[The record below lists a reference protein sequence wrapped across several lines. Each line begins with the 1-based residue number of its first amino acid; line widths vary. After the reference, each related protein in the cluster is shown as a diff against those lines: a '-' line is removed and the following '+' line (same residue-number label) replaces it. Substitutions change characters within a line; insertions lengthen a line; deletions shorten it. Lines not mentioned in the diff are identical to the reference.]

1 MRPWFSRIRKDA
13 TRAKP
18 APKASL
24 GLESLEARLLLATLL
39 HQDDL
44 NYLGA
49 FNVPHGDN
57 GSSTFEYGGTA
68 LTFNPAR
75 NSLLMVGHDW
85 QQAVAELS
93 IPAIKTGRVN
103 QLATA
108 DVLQPLTP
116 ILPRIPQNP
125 LDDVVKIGGLMVV
138 GDQLVG
144 TAYEYYDAGVAA
156 IDSHFKL
163 SSLNLRNA
171 DVSGLYQVG
180 TFGGGF
186 VGGYMTNVPLQWQD
200 ELGTAHLTGQAGL
213 SIISRTSSGPS
224 AFGFDPERLGEPV
237 TPATPLVEYP
247 LAHPLAPQTT
257 QNLLFN
263 TTTEIRGI
271 VFPEGTDSVI
281 FIGSHGTGPYWYGE
295 PYAEGSDPYRPDK
308 GPHAPDYVYQ
318 AWAYDVHDLIAVKR
332 GQLQPWQ
339 VRPYD
344 TWQFDLPYFEGGK
357 HIGGVAYDAAS
368 GRLYVSQQYGNGGY
382 PVVHA
387 YQIVVNVPNRND
399 APILNTAQ
407 QPVLATIGQG
417 DDHPTGTKVA
427 SLLQGAV
434 LDPDGS
440 TLRGIAVTSA
450 SNTYGSWQ
458 FTLDG
463 GASWRAM
470 GATSESAA
478 RLLPGWARVRFVP
491 QDSFTGA
498 VQLYYRAW
506 DRTQGSPGGSFDV
519 AGHTGGATAF
529 SNGKE
534 SAKLTVTSS
543 SAAPSIVLSGTIGY
557 IHDHAAIVLAPG
569 AVVSAAQSTPLTG
582 GQLRVKIT
590 PDTSTGNQLSIGSGF
605 SVDPAGYVRHNGTII
620 GKRISSGWG
629 GSDLVVTFN
638 QYATRSIVQQLV
650 RVISFKTVG
659 GSIGERKVHFSL
671 TAGDGKVSAI
681 ATKIV
686 NVV

>member
-1 MRPWFSRIRKDA
+1 MRRWFSRIRKDA
-13 TRAKP
+13 TRAKS
-18 APKASL
+18 AHKASL
-24 GLESLEARLLLATLL
+24 GVEFLEARLLLATLL

-44 NYLGA
+44 HYLGA

-68 LTFNPAR
+68 LAYNPAR

-85 QQAVAELS
+85 GQAVAELS
-93 IPAIKTGRVN
+93 IPALKTGRVS

-108 DVLQPLTP
+108 GVLQPLTP
-116 ILPRIPQNP
+116 VLSRVPQNN
-125 LDDVVKIGGLMVV
+125 LDDVVKIGGLMIV

-171 DVSGLYQVG
+171 EVSGLYQVG
-180 TFGGGF
+180 TMGGGF
-186 VGGYMTNVPLQWQD
+186 VGGYMGKVPLQWQD
-200 ELGTAHLTGQAGL
+200 ELGTAYLTGQAAL

-224 AFGFDPERLGEPV
+224 AFGFDPERLGEAV

-257 QNLLFN
+257 QNPLFN

-271 VFPEGTDSVI
+271 VFPEGTDSVL

-295 PYAEGSDPYRPDK
+295 PYEEGVDRYRPDK

-318 AWAYDVHDLIAVKR
+318 VWAYDVHDLVAVKN

-368 GRLYVSQQYGNGGY
+368 GRLYVSQQYGNEAY

-399 APILNTAQ
+399 APILNTTL
-407 QPVLATIGQG
+407 QPVLTTIGQG
-417 DDHPTGTKVA
+417 EVDSEGTQVG

-440 TLRGIAVTSA
+440 TSRGIAVTMA
-450 SNTYGSWQ
+450 ANYHGTWQ
-458 FTLDG
+458 FTLDD
-463 GASWRAM
+463 GASWRGM
-470 GATSESAA
+470 GAPTESAA
-478 RLLPGWARVRFVP
+478 RLLPGWARIRFVP
-491 QDSFTGA
+491 QENFSGA

-506 DRTQGSPGGSFDV
+506 DQTQGSSGGLFEV
-519 AGHTGGATAF
+519 AGHTGGSTAF
-529 SNGKE
+529 SNSKE

-543 SAAPSIVLSGTIGY
+543 SAAPSIILSGSIGY
-557 IHDHAAIVLAPG
+557 IHDHPAVILAAG
-569 AVVSAAQSTPLTG
+569 AEVSASQSTPLAG
-582 GQLRVKIT
+582 GRLRVSIT
-590 PDTSTGNQLSIGSGF
+590 PDSSTGNQLFIGSGF
-605 SVDPAGYVRHNGTII
+605 GVDPYGYVRYNGTII

-638 QYATRSIVQQLV
+638 QSATRSIVEQLV

-659 GSIGERKVHFSL
+659 GSIGQRKVHFSL